1 MRNCYLIAAATV
13 IIAKQKTKMKHKK
26 TLAIAA
32 LAALGLFFLLYL
44 LSLFVRLP
52 LLGVSAQSAI
62 PSKSGMALT
71 FQREWLDSAALEP
84 GAMPVFALPPVV
96 SSELSDFERA
106 LGNQLHLP
114 KEGKLV
120 VTVHPTKS
128 TGTHVLFIYDDYRGF
143 DLEAALQGA
152 SRLNVSQFRGHK
164 IIAGKKDDVAFAVAR
179 FRNLLLLSS
188 QSYLI
193 ENAIDQ
199 LLHPSSSVRRDG
211 AFRRLQKEVPGQDHA
226 VQLFWNLDRFRPA
239 FSGLLNPAVL
249 PAAGSLSSF
258 GKWVHMQVP
267 LPGADSS
274 VVWRGGIYPN
284 LENPLSEA
292 IADAKA
298 LPFRNSFESIPAG
311 LGVVAWFACSGFRPK
326 ANADLWKKHFRPWV
340 GQELAFATGQALLNN
355 SFEQFVL
362 LKVADGDKAEAL
374 LPELAFAEGDSSVI
388 NYQMF
393 SLYHLKGDA
402 VNSFFGSR
410 RQWPETWFTL
420 LGEYALFSNS
430 RAGVE
435 RWLDQYVIGN
445 TLSKD
450 ARFLKTILELPV
462 TANGFVAFESSKA
475 WQQLSA
481 WLDPDKLKN
490 LAVNPLGMDVFA
502 ATLRKK
508 GNIFQMEI
516 ATRRSAAFSSR
527 SAASVLWRVPLE
539 APLAGAPF
547 TFYHPATRE
556 HLIFAQDAGRQLYLI
571 SRSGRVLWKKPFTEL
586 INSEVQ
592 AIDLRND
599 GDVQL
604 AFSTRT
610 GIHLLNVDGEEMPG
624 YPIRLLVPATNGV
637 KVVDFFKSHDYS
649 YFIACENGK
658 AYGFNE
664 DGLPL
669 EGWRPRDSVGI
680 VTHPMQHFQAQGMD
694 FLVFLND
701 QPALRV
707 FRRNGEPRFGEV
719 LLEGKFISPPGW
731 QVSRQSS
738 RIVACNDQ
746 GRAWV
751 VNLSGGA
758 FGLALKAGNSTD
770 TRFLFEDVVGDN
782 RKDYI
787 VLSSQDLAVYS
798 YQGSKFV
805 RSATHR
811 FANRQED
818 VFGLHWQNAPKALI
832 GTVDP
837 VRNQIH
843 LLDGTGKLLPQFP
856 LAGDTRFQVVDLLGD
871 GKPVL
876 IVGLNEEVYAYLLRN

>member
-1 MRNCYLIAAATV
+1 
-13 IIAKQKTKMKHKK
+13 MKNKK

-32 LAALGLFFLLYL
+32 VAAFGLFFLFYL

-52 LLGVSAQSAI
+52 ILGVCQESAI
-62 PSKSGMALT
+62 PSEAGMAMS
-71 FQREWLDSAALEP
+71 FQRQWLDSAALEP
-84 GAMPVFALPPVV
+84 GAMPAFAMPPVV
-96 SSELSDFERA
+96 LSELTGFEQD
-106 LGNQLHLP
+106 LGKALHLP
-114 KEGKLV
+114 KEGKVV

-128 TGTHVLFIYDDYRGF
+128 TGTHVLFIYDNYRGF
-143 DLEAALQGA
+143 DPEEALGEGFQLKTA
-152 SRLNVSQFRGHK
+152 QFKGHRIYSGK
-164 IIAGKKDDVAFAVAR
+164 TAAGEFSVAR

-188 QSYLI
+188 RSYLI
-193 ENAIDQ
+193 ESAIGQ
-199 LLHPSSSVRRDG
+199 LLHPGSSVCRDG
-211 AFRRLQKEVPGQDHA
+211 AFRRLVREVPAQAHA
-226 VQLFWNLDRFRPA
+226 VQLFWNLRRFRTA
-239 FSGLLNPAVL
+239 FSGMLDAAAL
-249 PAAGSLSSF
+249 PAAGRLSSF
-258 GKWVHMQVP
+258 GKWVHLQVP
-267 LPGADSS
+267 LPSGDST
-274 VVWRGGIYPN
+274 VVWRGGVYPN
-284 LENPLSEA
+284 DDDPLCSA
-292 IADAKA
+292 IAAGKA
-298 LPFRNSFESIPAG
+298 LPFRNAFGSIPAG
-311 LGVVAWFACSGFRPK
+311 LGVVAWFAFSGFRPET
-326 ANADLWKKHFRPWV
+326 NADAWKKYFRPWV
-340 GQELAFATGQALLNN
+340 GEELVFSTGQALLDN

-362 LKVADGDKAEAL
+362 LKVADGEKAEEL
-374 LPELAFAEGDSSVI
+374 LPSLAFTEGDSSVS

-393 SLYHLKGDA
+393 SIYHLNGDA
-402 VNSFFGSR
+402 VNGFFGSR
-410 RQWPETWFTL
+410 RQWSESWFTTM
-420 LGEYALFSNS
+420 GEYALFSNS

-462 TANGFVAFESSKA
+462 TANGFVSFESGKA

-481 WLDPDKLKN
+481 WLDKDKLRN
-490 LAVNPLGMDVFA
+490 LSVNPLGMDVFA
-502 ATLRKK
+502 AAFRKK
-508 GNIFQMEI
+508 GNIFQMQI
-516 ATRRSAAFSSR
+516 ATQSNAGFGEPST
-527 SAASVLWRVPLE
+527 ASVLWRVPLE
-539 APLAGAPF
+539 APLVRAPF
-547 TFYHPATRE
+547 CFYHPETGE
-556 HLIFAQDAGRQLYLI
+556 YLVFAQDAGRQLYLI
-571 SRSGRVLWKKPFTEL
+571 SRSGRVLWKKAFTEL
-586 INSEVQ
+586 INS
-592 AIDLRND
+592 AIQPLDLRND
-599 GDVQL
+599 DDVQL

-610 GIHLLNVDGEEMPG
+610 GIHLLNMEGEEMPG
-624 YPIRLLVPATNGV
+624 YPIDLLVPATNGV
-637 KVVDFFKSHDYS
+637 AVVDFFKSHDYS

-658 AYGFNE
+658 AYGFDE
-664 DGLPL
+664 EGLPL

-701 QPALRV
+701 EPALKV

-719 LLEGKFISPPGW
+719 VLEGKFISPPDW

-738 RIVACNDQ
+738 RIVACNDR

-758 FGLALKAGNSTD
+758 FGLSLKAGNSTD
-770 TRFLFEDVVGDN
+770 TRFIFEDVVGDN

-787 VLSSQDLAVYS
+787 VLSSLDLSVYN

-818 VFGLHWQNAPKALI
+818 VFGLHWQHAPKSLI

-837 VRNQIH
+837 VRNQISI
-843 LLDGTGKLLPQFP
+843 LDGKGKLLPQFP